1 MIEQYSLSIKKDIRD
16 HLIQMSLRL
25 VVKTIGGDILTHNPT
40 PQSPLHAE
48 SHSTYNFSDYSSR
61 TFTTVPYYLY
71 FSPMTTSSQHPAS
84 QTNGVFMCL
93 LPNAMFF
100 LPSKAVSSAL
110 SHTHLLDYFSF
121 FFF

>member
-1 MIEQYSLSIKKDIRD
+1 MIEQYNLSIKKDVRD

-71 FSPMTTSSQHPAS
+71 FSPMTTCIQHPKPM
-84 QTNGVFMCL
+84 VFSCV
-93 LPNAMFF
+93 F
-100 LPSKAVSSAL
+100 
-110 SHTHLLDYFSF
+110 
-121 FFF
+121 